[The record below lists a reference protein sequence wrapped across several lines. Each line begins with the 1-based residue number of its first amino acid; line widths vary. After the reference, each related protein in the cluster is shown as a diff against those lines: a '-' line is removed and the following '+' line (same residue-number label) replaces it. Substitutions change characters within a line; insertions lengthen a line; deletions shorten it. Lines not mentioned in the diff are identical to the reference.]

1 MTTVTDLQIKGELN
15 FLYGLYNIIDC
26 GIRTGK
32 TYWAVNHLKQFS
44 RDGRLDRILFL
55 VDTTS
60 LKDSILAEY
69 EDSCCNADYWWESCS
84 TWGEQS
90 DKIGV
95 MCYQSFGMKTLRGDL
110 SFLENIDCIC
120 WDECDSI
127 FDFAA
132 AAFAKARKSDFA
144 REETAN
150 EEILAIIQKY
160 SSKKEYMPLVL
171 LGEWEKIINQNRI
184 MCIGL
189 SATPERAR
197 AYYYS
202 LTSSANIGKLQ
213 VSYRQAEDI
222 FFYNLREHI
231 KQLIPEPGR
240 GYWCYSPWILENKN
254 IVELANSLGFHAIE
268 LHSSNNIEHPM
279 TEEQRRVSDII
290 LTTGMVPIEYD
301 FIIVNKAFERG
312 YNIRDQR
319 FNQLII
325 NSTDQTER
333 EQAARMTHNYTRAL
347 KAYAPPVPDEYLNV
361 WLPLDKCRE
370 LAEAMAVPETDKNN
384 SGKIMTWNKLKDFL
398 PFMGYTIEN
407 KKRKNKGKVQQ
418 CYFISGS
425 WKDVEIIDGNFMI
438 LANAKTKLDS

>member
-1 MTTVTDLQIKGELN
+1 M
-15 FLYGLYNIIDC
+15 
-26 GIRTGK
+26 
-32 TYWAVNHLKQFS
+32 
-44 RDGRLDRILFL
+44 DRILFL

-95 MCYQSFGMKTLRGDL
+95 MCYQSFGMKALRGDL

-425 WKDVEIIDGNFMI
+425 WKDVEIVDGNFMT